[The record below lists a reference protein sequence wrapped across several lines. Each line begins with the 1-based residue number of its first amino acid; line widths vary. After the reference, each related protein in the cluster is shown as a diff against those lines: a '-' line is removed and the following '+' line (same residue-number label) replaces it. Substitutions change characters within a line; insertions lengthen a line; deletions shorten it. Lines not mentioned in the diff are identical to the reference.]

1 MVDAKQEEL
10 WLNNDGICPELFH
23 EDIIDD
29 LEQALINSN
38 VILVNYGKSNDTN
51 EALS

>member
-1 MVDAKQEEL
+1 MIDTKQEEL
-10 WLNNDGICPELFH
+10 WLDNVGICPELFP

-38 VILVNYGKSNDTN
+38 VTLVNYENDT
-51 EALS
+51 